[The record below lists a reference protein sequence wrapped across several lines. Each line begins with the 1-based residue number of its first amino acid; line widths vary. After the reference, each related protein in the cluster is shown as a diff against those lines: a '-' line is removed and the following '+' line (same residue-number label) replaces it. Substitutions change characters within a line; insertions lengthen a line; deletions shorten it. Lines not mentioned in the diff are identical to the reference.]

1 MASSDP
7 KSVVVCMCNLIICT
21 CKRKYKTYLDGEVC
35 MRLHMQVISLRIF
48 LHMLSLGRCHGA
60 NGARQF
66 AGIENAQNRS
76 DG

>member
-1 MASSDP
+1 
-7 KSVVVCMCNLIICT
+7 
-21 CKRKYKTYLDGEVC
+21 